1 MKPKKQIK
9 NIAAQAF
16 PSQFAR
22 LRPESGK
29 AGGVKARSGSEARRM
44 EVYKAIRDEFLYHI
58 EERPSITRAEHKACE
73 VCHTACATD
82 VHHKL
87 GREGLLLFDVRHW
100 LPVCRPCHDWIHAHP
115 IEAAARGWLER
126 GANNAESAGCAR
138 PKNS

>member
-16 PSQFAR
+16 PSQFTR
-22 LRPESGK
+22 LRPEHGK
-29 AGGVKARSGSEARRM
+29 AGGIKARSGTEARRM
-44 EVYKAIRDEFLYHI
+44 EIYNAIREVFLF
-58 EERPSITRAEHKACE
+58 RSINADFNSCNRTCG
-73 VCHTACATD
+73 VCKSVFASE

-100 LPVCRPCHDWIHAHP
+100 LPVCRTCHDWIHAHP

>member
-16 PSQFAR
+16 PSQFER

-29 AGGVKARSGSEARRM
+29 AGGVKARSGTEARRM
-44 EVYKAIRDEFLYHI
+44 AVYVGIAEMYKQA
-58 EERPSITRAEHKACE
+58 RPCCACRLPMCE
-73 VCHTACATD
+73 TDASD

-115 IEAAARGWLER
+115 EEAKRLGLL
-126 GANNAESAGCAR
+126 GGDL
-138 PKNS
+138 